1 MGGRFATPKF
11 NFLLIGEKTM
21 TNLFTTIQSK
31 YDPYFLGFNRVFDQ
45 LIDFDNRTANGR
57 GINYPPYNLI
67 QDGDKYTIELAVAGF
82 SEDEIDITHEPE
94 QSRITIEGSTGAS
107 EGTYL
112 HQGIANRSFSRTWT
126 VADSVEVKGA
136 ELDGGILRVELESVI
151 PEEKKPKKIA
161 IKNTQLLNG

>member
-1 MGGRFATPKF
+1 
-11 NFLLIGEKTM
+11 M

-31 YDPYFLGFNRVFDQ
+31 YDPHFLGFGRVFNQ
-45 LIDFDNRTANGR
+45 LIDFDNQIDKSR
-57 GINYPPYNLI
+57 GNYPPYNLI

-82 SEDEIDITHEPE
+82 SENDIEITHEPE
-94 QSRITIEGSTGAS
+94 KSRITVAGSMGSS

-126 VADSVEVKGA
+126 VADTVEVLGA
-136 ELDGGILRVELESVI
+136 SLDGGILRVELESVI

-161 IKNTQLLNG
+161 IKNAQLLNG